1 MFDLIHEIAQTLR
14 NNRLRTFLTGIS
26 VAWGIFMLIVLLGAA
41 RGVTNSF
48 NENMGSMD
56 YNTVNVWQGITSKP
70 WKGYKDGRWIVL
82 KGSDRKAIMSDNPET
97 VSDVAAFASVD
108 TAKISSPKYT
118 LTDGFQAVYPKAQ
131 SGDRVKMLYGRFI
144 NDRDIEAARR
154 VMVIHKDKA
163 ELLFDKAENALGKTV
178 SSMGLA
184 WTVVGVY
191 RHDWRSQSYAPYTTY
206 KAITGNN
213 DEAYQLTVTVEG
225 LKTQEDADK
234 VDKDIR
240 ASLAKA
246 HQFDPD
252 DNSAVWMWNRFSSY
266 LSNQEGSRILKTA
279 VWLIGLLTLLTGV
292 VGVSNI
298 MFVSVRERTHEIGIR
313 RAIGAKPRSILSQV
327 LAESIGITALFGY
340 IGVFFGMVTLQIVDM
355 FTKNVPGFTN
365 PTVDISIAVEVTIAL
380 VVAGAAAGLFP
391 ALKAIKVKPVEAL
404 RDE

>member
-225 LKTQEDADK
+225 LKT
-234 VDKDIR
+234 
-240 ASLAKA
+240 
-246 HQFDPD
+246 
-252 DNSAVWMWNRFSSY
+252 
-266 LSNQEGSRILKTA
+266 
-279 VWLIGLLTLLTGV
+279 
-292 VGVSNI
+292 
-298 MFVSVRERTHEIGIR
+298 
-313 RAIGAKPRSILSQV
+313 
-327 LAESIGITALFGY
+327 
-340 IGVFFGMVTLQIVDM
+340 
-355 FTKNVPGFTN
+355 
-365 PTVDISIAVEVTIAL
+365 
-380 VVAGAAAGLFP
+380 
-391 ALKAIKVKPVEAL
+391 
-404 RDE
+404 